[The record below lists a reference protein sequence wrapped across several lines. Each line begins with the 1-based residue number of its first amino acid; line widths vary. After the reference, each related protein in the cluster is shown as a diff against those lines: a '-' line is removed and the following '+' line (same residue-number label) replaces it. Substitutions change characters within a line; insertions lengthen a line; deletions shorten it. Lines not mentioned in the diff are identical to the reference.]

1 MGGQFHEAAFGREL
15 CDSGDLPRHRHSAG
29 YMTLILA
36 GGYDEAGDVG
46 RFRVRPGD
54 LLVHRSFEAH
64 RNAFGLRSA
73 EVINLPL
80 VDLPHLAA
88 LNRVADP
95 DFVARLAE
103 RDPEA
108 AARAAAET
116 AAPADGEDDW
126 PDALAAALRSRPEL
140 FRIGFWASERGLAP
154 ASVSRGFRRVF
165 GTSPE
170 RYRAEARARIAWSR
184 IVGTG
189 QALAAIACDVGFADQ
204 AHMTRCVH
212 NVTGRPPSRWR
223 RPAKCVQDPAAAL
236 AIA

>member
-29 YMTLILA
+29 YMTLIVA

-54 LLVHRSFEAH
+54 LLVHRPFEAH
-64 RNAFGLRSA
+64 RNAFGRRSA

-95 DFVARLAE
+95 DLVARLAE
-103 RDPEA
+103 RDPAA
-108 AARAAAET
+108 AARVAAESAIP
-116 AAPADGEDDW
+116 AAGEDDW
-126 PDALAAALRSRPEL
+126 PDSLAAALRTRPGL
-140 FRIGFWASERGLAP
+140 FRIGCWARERGLAP
-154 ASVSRGFRRVF
+154 ASASRGFRRLF
-165 GTSPE
+165 GTTPE
-170 RYRAEARARIAWSR
+170 RYRAEARARLAWAR

-189 QALAAIACDVGFADQ
+189 QPLAAIACEIGFADQ
-204 AHMTRCVH
+204 AHMTRCVGA
-212 NVTGRPPSRWR
+212 VTGQPPSRWR
-223 RPAKCVQDPAAAL
+223 SRAKCVQDESGPRP
-236 AIA
+236 